1 MDHVVLVRRTGKI
14 ALSEMVSILLFVF
27 ILCFLNYAGHC
38 NNLLCAYCEFLLGVA
53 KRKECVIPWDLS
65 NICYSWASRKQSHFS
80 WQWELKKISMW
91 DSFSIDTTMT
101 LYLLPISA
109 GIHTAFNELW
119 SLSLQIWFPV
129 CYWCFA
135 AYSFFFFFLVRPGT
149 VDKINL

>member
-38 NNLLCAYCEFLLGVA
+38 NNLLCAYSEFLLGVA

-65 NICYSWASRKQSHFS
+65 NTCYSGASRKQSHFS
-80 WQWELKKISMW
+80 WQWELKR
-91 DSFSIDTTMT
+91 F
-101 LYLLPISA
+101 LC
-109 GIHTAFNELW
+109 GIHFQLIPQWHCICFLLVQESTQHLTSCEVCHCRFD
-119 SLSLQIWFPV
+119 SQCVIDVLQLTL
-129 CYWCFA
+129 
-135 AYSFFFFFLVRPGT
+135 FFFFFLVRPGT